1 MLEFGLLGP
10 VDVRADG
17 APVTIGAAK
26 LRALLA
32 ALLVKHNRTV
42 TTEALVQRVWAD
54 RPPLRAVAVLRN
66 YVLRL
71 RQALSDDGTVIRTT
85 DGGYLIAV
93 DPARFDVTR
102 FEGLVARA
110 DAARDPAVRS
120 RLLSEALTLWRGPAL
135 AGVTSEPL
143 LREHGARLEELR
155 LNAVEQRIEAE
166 LDLGKHTGLVPELR
180 ALTAE
185 HPLRERFWSQLMTAL
200 HRSSRQAEAL
210 ETYHH
215 VYRLLSDE
223 LGLAPGAELRER
235 HAAIL
240 AAGGRHRT

>member
-10 VDVRADG
+10 VDVRDHG
-17 APVTIGAAK
+17 VPVTIGAAK

-32 ALLVKHNRTV
+32 ALLLRSNQTV
-42 TTEALVQRVWAD
+42 TTAALVERVWAD
-54 RPPLRAVAVLRN
+54 RPPQRAVAALQN

-71 RQALSDDGTVIRTT
+71 RQALGDNGSVIRTT

-93 DPARFDVTR
+93 TPAQLDVTR
-102 FEGLVARA
+102 FELLVAEA
-110 DAARDPAVRS
+110 DATPDVASRS

-135 AGVTSEPL
+135 AGISSEPL

-155 LNAVEQRIEAE
+155 LNAVERRIEAE
-166 LDLGKHTGLVPELR
+166 LELGRHASLVPELR
-180 ALTAE
+180 GLTAE
-185 HPLRERFWSQLMTAL
+185 HPLRERFWRQLMAAL

-210 ETYHH
+210 ATYRH
-215 VYRLLSDE
+215 VSRLLSDE
-223 LGLAPGAELRER
+223 LGLDPGVELREQ

-240 AAGGRHRT
+240 AAGG